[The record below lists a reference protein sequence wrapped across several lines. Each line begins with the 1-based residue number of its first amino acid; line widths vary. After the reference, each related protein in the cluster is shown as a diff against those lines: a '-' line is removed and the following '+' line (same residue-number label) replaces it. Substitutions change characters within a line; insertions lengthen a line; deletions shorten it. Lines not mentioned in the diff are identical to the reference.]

1 MIKLKNH
8 YKNEDEKKLQKDT
21 INGYV
26 YLENIIILNIYIYG
40 I

>member
-1 MIKLKNH
+1 MKMKKN
-8 YKNEDEKKLQKDT
+8 YKKDT

-26 YLENIIILNIYIYG
+26 YLENITILNIYIYG